1 MNTIPAAGLHPAAVE
16 ELRQRTRAFI
26 RDTVIPAE
34 PRPGQAL
41 NLAVRRELQAA
52 ARDAG
57 VFAPH
62 VPVEFGGQGLAVEH
76 WSSVFQEAGYSPIG
90 PAVLNCMAPD
100 EGNMHMLHLI
110 GSDAQ
115 KRQFL
120 APLAAGDISSC
131 FAMTEPHP
139 GAGSDPDALATT
151 AVRDGSGWTIT
162 GHKRFTSGAT
172 FASFAIV
179 MARTGADAEEGAEPE
194 SAPDAA
200 PGPTAAP
207 AGSTTKAA
215 PAGATMFLVPM
226 DTPGVRIGN
235 PIHTVDS
242 YLPGGHP
249 NVHFDGVR
257 VPGSAV
263 LGEAGLGFKY
273 AQVRL
278 GPARLTHCMRWLG
291 LARRAMD
298 IMLDRA
304 NTREIFGAHLSQLGI
319 AQEMIAQSVID
330 IETSDAIIAKCA
342 ALLAVDAKAG
352 SALSSV
358 AKVHVSEAVY
368 RVIDRAVQLC
378 GGDGVSDGLPLAQYL
393 NEVRPF
399 RIYDGSTE
407 THKWAIARRSA
418 SGRRRAVAAGEPFQG
433 TARIYEGER

>member
-1 MNTIPAAGLHPAAVE
+1 MNTVPVAGAYPAPVE
-16 ELRQRTRAFI
+16 ELRLRTRAFI
-26 RDTVIPAE
+26 RGTVIPAE

-41 NLAVRRELQAA
+41 NLALRRELQAA

-76 WSSVFQEAGYSPIG
+76 WSPVFQEAGYSPIG
-90 PAVLNCMAPD
+90 PAVLNAMAPD
-100 EGNMHMLHLI
+100 EGNMHMLQLI
-110 GSDAQ
+110 GSDGQ
-115 KRQFL
+115 KRKFL
-120 APLAAGDISSC
+120 TPLAAGDISSC
-131 FAMTEPHP
+131 FAMSEPHP

-151 AVRDGSGWTIT
+151 AVRDGSGWRID

-179 MARTGADAEEGAEPE
+179 MARTRADRE
-194 SAPDAA
+194 S
-200 PGPTAAP
+200 
-207 AGSTTKAA
+207 

-249 NVHFDGVR
+249 NVHFDGVH
-257 VPGSAV
+257 VPGSAI

-319 AQEMIAQSVID
+319 AQDMIAQSVID

-407 THKWAIARRSA
+407 THKWAIARRTA
-418 SGRRRAVAAGEPFQG
+418 SERRRAVEAGEPFQG
-433 TARIYEGER
+433 AARIYEGER